1 MGRAFEFRKARKMKR
16 WSAMAK
22 AFTRIGKDIVMAVK
36 EGGPNPEANS
46 RLRAV
51 IQNAKSAN
59 MPKENV
65 ERAIKK
71 ATDKDTANYK
81 EQLFEGYAPH
91 GIALLIETATDNNNR
106 TVANIRSY
114 FNKCNGTMGTQGS
127 VEFMF
132 DHTCNFRIPNNNI
145 DIEEL
150 ELEFI
155 DFGAEE
161 IFADEDGILIYAP
174 FESFGAIQKEL
185 ESRGIEILSSGFER
199 IPQITK
205 KLTEAE
211 MADVEKLIEK
221 NIIEIAPLAY
231 MRGRTL
237 NDAFVILD
245 ESQNTTVEQMKMFL
259 TRIGFNSTAVIT
271 GDITQIDLPRHQKS
285 GLRHV
290 IEVLNDVE
298 EISFSFFTA
307 DDVVRH
313 PVVARIVKAYEAF
326 DRKMEIESGKS

>member
-1 MGRAFEFRKARKMKR
+1 MGRAFEFRKGRKMKR

-36 EGGPNPEANS
+36 EGGPNPDANS

-81 EQLFEGYAPH
+81 EVLFEGYAPH

-132 DHTCNFRIPNNNI
+132 DHTCNFRIPAEGI
-145 DIEEL
+145 DVEEM
-150 ELEFI
+150 EFEFI

-174 FESFGAIQKEL
+174 FEKFGAIQKEL
-185 ESRGIEILSSGFER
+185 EARNIEILSSGFER
-199 IPQITK
+199 IPQIQK
-205 KLTEAE
+205 ELSPEDV
-211 MADVEKLIEK
+211 ADVEKLLEKIE
-221 NIIEIAPLAY
+221 E
-231 MRGRTL
+231 
-237 NDAFVILD
+237 D
-245 ESQNTTVEQMKMFL
+245 
-259 TRIGFNSTAVIT
+259 
-271 GDITQIDLPRHQKS
+271 
-285 GLRHV
+285 
-290 IEVLNDVE
+290 
-298 EISFSFFTA
+298 
-307 DDVVRH
+307 DDVQNVYH
-313 PVVARIVKAYEAF
+313 TMAE
-326 DRKMEIESGKS
+326 